1 MVKPRIT
8 KQNLYAIL
16 CALSAASLITA
27 NLSAIK
33 TESLFGLTLG
43 AGIIT
48 IVVDYVASDMAAEVY
63 GFKKALRLRLLAM
76 ACNIY
81 AVLLLGIVAAVPAAP
96 EFTLETSFD
105 SIFTLAPWMVV
116 ASMVAFFFGTLT
128 NDWIMSRMH
137 DRMGE
142 RGLFTRCILSTIAG
156 GLVDTVVVTIL
167 MYGFSYSIIANL
179 QNIILTYLLKIIVE
193 CIVFPLITRHVITWA
208 KTLD

>member
-1 MVKPRIT
+1 MVKRIN
-8 KQNLYAIL
+8 KQNLYAVL

-43 AGIIT
+43 GGIIT

-81 AVLLLGIVAAVPAAP
+81 AVLLLSIVAIVPAAP
-96 EFTLETSFD
+96 EFTLESAFD

-116 ASMVAFFFGTLT
+116 ASMAAFFFGTLT

-137 DRMGE
+137 DHMGE

-156 GLVDTVVVTIL
+156 GLVDTIVVTLL
-167 MYGFSYSIIANL
+167 MYGVSYSIMANL
-179 QNIILTYLLKIIVE
+179 QNIILTYALKIVVE
-193 CIVFPLITRHVITWA
+193 VIVFPLITRHVIAWA